1 MHSDY
6 AAFIMVI
13 HIHTYTL
20 FRLLPMKHTTQYV
33 IPLTSI
39 IFVIFV
45 NRYNIIPLS
54 PFFIRSSVYFPFA
67 GCRSSQKKEKEKEKE
82 TSEPVHL

>member
-1 MHSDY
+1 
-6 AAFIMVI
+6 
-13 HIHTYTL
+13 
-20 FRLLPMKHTTQYV
+20 MKHTTQYV

-82 TSEPVHL
+82 TSEPVHLWNQHVAVTALWLLVKVS